1 MKCLRSYHCCLYLS
15 SSHKYYNEVNVSK
28 HELYNPIFGEN
39 QKKIKCYTGKCFY
52 YARSDVLT
60 ALLMKSLV
68 FWKMILHTI
77 VHI

>member
-1 MKCLRSYHCCLYLS
+1 MIFQSNHPEEKGTGSVISTMKCLRSYHCCLYLS

-52 YARSDVLT
+52 YA
-60 ALLMKSLV
+60 
-68 FWKMILHTI
+68 
-77 VHI
+77 